1 MPEALLD
8 EAECLEVAVAL
19 ARQAGDVIRDALVK
33 ASWCSSDAC
42 ARSYDL
48 KRENDHVTEV
58 DVACERIILDGLRA
72 RYPSH
77 RFIGE
82 ESTGLAEVPALTD
95 EPTWMVDPLD
105 GTTNFVHGFGHCAV
119 SIGLCVF
126 KTPVVGVVCDAMR
139 QEIFTARRGRGLF
152 MDNRRVRASP
162 EQTLAQSIM
171 SIEWPS
177 SGADR
182 RARRGNST
190 SSSGVDG
197 GSDDSSATAR
207 QLALLGRLLD
217 TPHSLSALRGTGS
230 CVLDLAWVACGRLNL
245 TYRGHV
251 GCKCWDVCAGALL
264 VAEGGGVLS
273 GPTGADVFDLMSGR
287 FVAAGSPTLLREFQ
301 GCLAGAESTSDELG
315 DCKPNSRL

>member
-1 MPEALLD
+1 MPEALLLD

-33 ASWCSSDAC
+33 ASWSPDAC

-58 DVACERIILDGLRA
+58 DVACERIILDGLRE

-119 SIGLCVF
+119 SIGLCVC
-126 KTPVVGVVCDAMR
+126 KKPVVGVVCDAMR

-152 MDNRRVRASP
+152 MDNHRVRASP

-177 SGADR
+177 SGVDR
-182 RARRGNST
+182 RARHGNST

-197 GSDDSSATAR
+197 GSDDSSATAK

-230 CVLDLAWVACGRLNL
+230 CVLDLGWRAAVSILL
-245 TYRGHV
+245 TEGTSAAS
-251 GCKCWDVCAGALL
+251 AGTCVPAPC
-264 VAEGGGVLS
+264 S
-273 GPTGADVFDLMSGR
+273 
-287 FVAAGSPTLLREFQ
+287 LLRVAGHYLGQ
-301 GCLAGAESTSDELG
+301 LGRMCLT
-315 DCKPNSRL
+315 